1 MMMIIIMN
9 SQDLIRY
16 QQFLIHWLLLTT
28 IFYSFHNILT
38 DQFLFSSNI
47 FQQNIILASHDWL
60 LNEGVENVNSIVNLK
75 VSLFELNS
83 SLSWLMLNV
92 NESDRRWT
100 IMILSRTIKISWTL
114 KLCNWNIIYTVT
126 MTWYQRSVTSWS
138 SLSKRDMDNFSDDW

>member
-1 MMMIIIMN
+1 MMN

-38 DQFLFSSNI
+38 DQFLYSSNI

-138 SLSKRDMDNFSDDW
+138 SLS

>member
-1 MMMIIIMN
+1 MMN

-28 IFYSFHNILT
+28 IFYSFHNIST
-38 DQFLFSSNI
+38 DQFLYSSNI

-100 IMILSRTIKISWTL
+100 IMILSRTIKISWIE
-114 KLCNWNIIYTVT
+114 KLCNWNIICTVT

>member
-1 MMMIIIMN
+1 MMN

-28 IFYSFHNILT
+28 IFYSFHNIST
-38 DQFLFSSNI
+38 DQFLYSSNI

-114 KLCNWNIIYTVT
+114 KLCNWNIICTVT

>member
-1 MMMIIIMN
+1 MMMMIMN

-28 IFYSFHNILT
+28 IFYSFHNIST
-38 DQFLFSSNI
+38 DQFLYSSNI

-83 SLSWLMLNV
+83 SLSWLMLNA

-100 IMILSRTIKISWTL
+100 IMILSRTIKISWTV
-114 KLCNWNIIYTVT
+114 KLCNWNIVYSVT

-138 SLSKRDMDNFSDDW
+138 SLS

>member
-1 MMMIIIMN
+1 MN

-28 IFYSFHNILT
+28 IFYSFHNIST
-38 DQFLFSSNI
+38 DQFLYSSNI

-100 IMILSRTIKISWTL
+100 IMILSRTIKISWIE
-114 KLCNWNIIYTVT
+114 KLCNWNIICTVT

>member
-1 MMMIIIMN
+1 MMIMN

-28 IFYSFHNILT
+28 IFYSFHNIST
-38 DQFLFSSNI
+38 DQFLYSSNI

-114 KLCNWNIIYTVT
+114 KLCNWNIIYSVT

-138 SLSKRDMDNFSDDW
+138 SLSIKRDMDNFSDDW

>member
-1 MMMIIIMN
+1 MMIMN

-114 KLCNWNIIYTVT
+114 KLCNWNIIYSVT

-138 SLSKRDMDNFSDDW
+138 SLSIKRDMDNFSDDW

>member
-1 MMMIIIMN
+1 MIMMMMN

>member
-1 MMMIIIMN
+1 MMN

-28 IFYSFHNILT
+28 IFYSFHNIST
-38 DQFLFSSNI
+38 DQFLYSSNI

-114 KLCNWNIIYTVT
+114 KLCNWNIIYSVT

-138 SLSKRDMDNFSDDW
+138 SLS